1 MLIAASA
8 WRMGDDAVYSQ
19 SNRIHYHQVIESDRL
34 DKARNGLHIVQ
45 ISRRLENTRI
55 LDESILQQVISAVL
69 LHVVS
74 LQQRGDFGHEHG
86 YELDRNAAVQQTI
99 FPYCCFSELMRFDTA

>member
-19 SNRIHYHQVIESDRL
+19 NNRVHYHQVIESNGL
-34 DKARNGLHIVQ
+34 DKVRNGLRIVQ
-45 ISRRLENTRI
+45 ISWRLENPRV
-55 LDESILQQVISAVL
+55 LDDPILQQVISAVL

-74 LQQRGDFGHEHG
+74 LQERGDFGHKHG
-86 YELDRNAAVQQTI
+86 YELEREAAMQQTM